1 MYDYD
6 KTLLFMGRTVEKFPL
21 CVKDK
26 GTTTYVV
33 LRWIGVP
40 RFFGNMGWSKIGPSR
55 SGNNWKLTSFGPN
68 LSEL

>member
-26 GTTTYVV
+26 RNHNICGITLDRSSEV
-33 LRWIGVP
+33 LREYG
-40 RFFGNMGWSKIGPSR
+40 
-55 SGNNWKLTSFGPN
+55 L
-68 LSEL
+68 E